1 MVLATSQLVDSLLE
15 LARIYDFIFVT
26 LEYWEMTINYR
37 DTNLAFRIGLN
48 FHNIHQTLKKGRM
61 FIFVRF
67 VFVAVLFVITGCAS
81 MKANYFDKSLLTH
94 IKNEKNVQRV
104 IIRTDLTK
112 SGGYGDKSPS
122 IIFILL

>member
-1 MVLATSQLVDSLLE
+1 
-15 LARIYDFIFVT
+15 
-26 LEYWEMTINYR
+26 
-37 DTNLAFRIGLN
+37 
-48 FHNIHQTLKKGRM
+48 M

-112 SGGYGDKSPS
+112 SGGYGDKSPHN
-122 IIFILL
+122 FYFTVNGKP